1 MSHTS
6 EHIPAGIARRS
17 RSSHSY
23 DRFGR
28 FAERLVRAFGMPWF
42 LAAQTA
48 VMVAWVAT
56 NSLAGLP
63 HFDPYPFVFMNLVL
77 SALAAYA
84 APFILLAETRQADRD
99 RAQARAEERYHD
111 ELERRQQE
119 LLGQD
124 NSQTQQI
131 ARLFEQDTA
140 QTDHRGQLLER
151 VTLLLERES
160 DQTDV
165 IVALGAKTVEMA
177 KASRRSC
184 ARSTRTRSRTKAVAA
199 GDRRELPIPH
209 PMPAPRRSARR
220 KGPAHR
226 TENDAS
232 TRRGPANRAS
242 AGFRHKP
249 NRENWRTERCS
260 STSLLSSW

>member
-23 DRFGR
+23 DRFAR

-48 VMVAWVAT
+48 VIVAWVAT

-84 APFILLAETRQADRD
+84 APFILLPETRQADRD
-99 RAQARAEERYHD
+99 RARARAEERHHD
-111 ELERRQQE
+111 AWERRQQE

-124 NSQTQQI
+124 NSQSQQI

-140 QTDHRGQLLER
+140 QTEHRGQLLEQ
-151 VTLLLERES
+151 VTLWLEREI

-165 IVALGAKTVEMA
+165 IVALAGKTVEMA
-177 KASRRSC
+177 EANQALTREIHSHTVSGERHGVRRP
-184 ARSTRTRSRTKAVAA
+184 TRAADSAPDAGSSAVRTQEEAGAPNGKRCVYAA
-199 GDRRELPIPH
+199 G
-209 PMPAPRRSARR
+209 
-220 KGPAHR
+220 
-226 TENDAS
+226 
-232 TRRGPANRAS
+232 
-242 AGFRHKP
+242 AG
-249 NRENWRTERCS
+249 
-260 STSLLSSW
+260 

>member
-1 MSHTS
+1 MRLARTAAPPLTASGKERIFQEAAMSHTS

-28 FAERLVRAFGMPWF
+28 FAEWLVRAFGMPWF

-48 VMVAWVAT
+48 VIVAWVAT

-99 RAQARAEERYHD
+99 RARARAEERHHD

-140 QTDHRGQLLER
+140 QTDHRGQMLAQ
-151 VTLLLERES
+151 VTVLLERES

-165 IVALGAKTVEMA
+165 IVALAAKTVEMA
-177 KASRRSC
+177 EAKQALTREIHSHTVSHESRGGRQPTRAADSAPDAGC
-184 ARSTRTRSRTKAVAA
+184 SPVSTQEGAGAPNGKRCVHAA
-199 GDRRELPIPH
+199 G
-209 PMPAPRRSARR
+209 
-220 KGPAHR
+220 G
-226 TENDAS
+226 
-232 TRRGPANRAS
+232 G
-242 AGFRHKP
+242 
-249 NRENWRTERCS
+249 
-260 STSLLSSW
+260 

>member
-17 RSSHSY
+17 RSSCSY

-48 VMVAWVAT
+48 VIVAWVVA

-63 HFDPYPFVFMNLVL
+63 HFDAYPFIFLNLVF

-99 RAQARAEERYHD
+99 RARARAEERHHD

-119 LLGQD
+119 LLEQD

-131 ARLFEQDTA
+131 ARLLEQDTA
-140 QTDHRGQLLER
+140 QTEHLAELLEQVR
-151 VTLLLERES
+151 LLLERS
-160 DQTDV
+160 DRSDRCPSPSRQDRRDGRGQPGAHARDPLAHGFGRTPWRPATD
-165 IVALGAKTVEMA
+165 E
-177 KASRRSC
+177 SRRFRIRC
-184 ARSTRTRSRTKAVAA
+184 RLLA
-199 GDRRELPIPH
+199 GPH
-209 PMPAPRRSARR
+209 AGSGR
-220 KGPAHR
+220 R
-226 TENDAS
+226 TEQRSMRPRDGGRLIV
-232 TRRGPANRAS
+232 RRPDFDTN
-242 AGFRHKP
+242 P
-249 NRENWRTERCS
+249 TENWRTERCS
-260 STSLLSSW
+260 STSLSSSW